1 MAASEKRSKDP
12 RSAVAAEADHE
23 PSVGRKVS
31 KSEEIRRVAKE
42 LSDEGRPLRPREIVE
57 ILEAKGIKVYSSQ
70 VTTALIGTPY
80 ESKRRRDRT
89 FERLAGESPSLAAVV
104 TRQVSYEDLLA
115 AREFVRKLG
124 DIEKCI
130 SALVALKELQAG
142 QAASGGGE
150 IARQSAETAPQ
161 PSGQRWP
168 AATELTSRREGERAS
183 S

>member
-1 MAASEKRSKDP
+1 MAKSGKSVANA
-12 RSAVAAEADHE
+12 RSAVAAEADCE
-23 PSVGRKVS
+23 PNVGRKVS

-42 LSDEGRPLRPREIVE
+42 LSDQGNLPRPREIVD

-124 DIEKCI
+124 GIEKCI
-130 SALVALKELQAG
+130 LALIALKDLQGG
-142 QAASGGGE
+142 QAAKGDSGTKGGNR
-150 IARQSAETAPQ
+150 RQADETAPRLADQ
-161 PSGQRWP
+161 S
-168 AATELTSRREGERAS
+168 
-183 S
+183 